1 MRYKITSHSFTL
13 FPFLSVLVST
23 MGVLAFL
30 SISFLLLFPQVNNS
44 NTSVEKIQFEWTGAP
59 KYVKPIFFKC
69 TGDYIQYY
77 NLFENKDYTISLKN
91 LLDQLQGED
100 SKLISYLIQILQL
113 NNSIKQQFGNT
124 EYYPLLLVYPDGILA
139 SEILMV
145 MIEKIGKMNFGLEPF
160 LPHWEVPYQSLII
173 RE

>member
-1 MRYKITSHSFTL
+1 MRYTNTSHSFTL

-30 SISFLLLFPQVNNS
+30 SISFLILFPQGNYS
-44 NTSVEKIQFEWTGAP
+44 KTSTEQIQFEWTGAP

-77 NLFENKDYTISLKN
+77 NLFENKDYTINLDN
-91 LLDQLQGED
+91 LLEQLQGEN
-100 SKLISYLIQILQL
+100 SKLVSYLIQILQL
-113 NNSIKQQFGNT
+113 NTTIKKQFGNT
-124 EYYPLLLVYPDGILA
+124 EYYPLLLVYPEGVLA

-145 MIEKIGKMNFGLEPF
+145 MIEKIGKINFGIEPF
-160 LPHWEVPYQSLII
+160 LPNWEVPYQSLSIV
-173 RE
+173 E